1 MGELLDSEMVD
12 EGEDECEVRGEVEDG
27 DFTISSSNP

>member
-12 EGEDECEVRGEVEDG
+12 DGEEVQAEFEDG

>member
-12 EGEDECEVRGEVEDG
+12 EGEDKCEVEDG